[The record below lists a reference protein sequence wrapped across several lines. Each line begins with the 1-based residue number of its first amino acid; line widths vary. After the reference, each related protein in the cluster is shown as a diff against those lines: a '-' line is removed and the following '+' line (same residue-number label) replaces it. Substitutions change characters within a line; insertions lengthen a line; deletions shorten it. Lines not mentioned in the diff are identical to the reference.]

1 MGARR
6 LPGKLLRVRL
16 PEDHWVWTIK
26 DPEQRSLEV
35 KAALDIYHRFAKN
48 IETLCQTVEELK
60 TMLQQGAAV
69 VVPDPKSKDASEE
82 DPRFAALDKFLEF

>member
-1 MGARR
+1 M
-6 LPGKLLRVRL
+6 PGKLLRVRL

-26 DPEQRSLEV
+26 DPEQRSVEV

-48 IETLCQTVEELK
+48 IETLCQAVEEIK

-69 VVPDPKSKDASEE
+69 VVSGLKSGDALEE